1 MGFESLC
8 LAITVIILKVSLK
21 ECMCVRRDKF
31 YSRHIYDESI
41 CSVSLGLIV
50 KSLVYNWRFRLVG
63 VAGRARAD
71 DQWSTLNRHRS
82 TLLTQ
87 VDAGKLVP
95 LLRGKVLSPS
105 QETAILRE
113 REPERRTAML
123 LDWLETKKADDYNT
137 FVEAVG
143 ELYPHIYLE
152 LTGSG
157 QDDDGRSTVNDT
169 GIAHHLVEIYIYF
182 LGLRLVSSFP

>member
-1 MGFESLC
+1 MF
-8 LAITVIILKVSLK
+8 TFQH
-21 ECMCVRRDKF
+21 CVF
-31 YSRHIYDESI
+31 VWY
-41 CSVSLGLIV
+41 
-50 KSLVYNWRFRLVG
+50 
-63 VAGRARAD
+63 AAAARKQAD
-71 DQWSTLNRHRS
+71 DEWSTLNRHRS

-113 REPERRTAML
+113 PQPERRTAMM
-123 LDWLETKKADDYNT
+123 LDWLETKTADAYHA

-157 QDDDGRSTVNDT
+157 QDDDGRS
-169 GIAHHLVEIYIYF
+169 IISCSAFYY
-182 LGLRLVSSFP
+182 